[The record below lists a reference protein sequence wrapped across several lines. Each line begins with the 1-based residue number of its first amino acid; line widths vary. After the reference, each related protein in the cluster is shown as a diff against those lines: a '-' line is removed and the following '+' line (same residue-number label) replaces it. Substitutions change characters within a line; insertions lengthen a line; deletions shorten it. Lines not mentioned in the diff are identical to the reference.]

1 MFVILKGDARDI
13 LKRDVRSTK
22 KGSYIYDLY
31 KLIE

>member
-1 MFVILKGDARDI
+1 MFVILKGDVRDI
-13 LKRDVRSTK
+13 LKGDVRSTK